1 MSPMMDP
8 LGHPDPAGLDV
19 AAEYR
24 RLSAWGALLETRHA
38 ALVAIADQLNAWFP
52 AVPGPGEG
60 AGSRDAGSRD
70 ADARDGDT
78 APAEP
83 VALAEAYEFLWTAYE
98 TELAALNE
106 EFLLLDVGFEVL
118 AQAAERLGIDL
129 DELDDEPGRPWDQD
143 ADRA

>member
-8 LGHPDPAGLDV
+8 LGRPDPAGLDV

-24 RLSAWGALLETRHA
+24 RLSAWGAGLEARHTD
-38 ALVAIADQLNAWFP
+38 LVEIADQLNAWFP
-52 AVPGPGEG
+52 AAPGQGGGPDPHDF
-60 AGSRDAGSRD
+60 AA
-70 ADARDGDT
+70 
-78 APAEP
+78 
-83 VALAEAYEFLWTAYE
+83 VALTEAYEFLWTAYE
-98 TELAALNE
+98 TELDALSE
-106 EFLLLDVGFEVL
+106 QFLLLDVGFEVL

>member
-8 LGHPDPAGLDV
+8 LGHPDPAGFDV

-60 AGSRDAGSRD
+60 ADPRGAGSED
-70 ADARDGDT
+70 AV
-78 APAEP
+78 PAGA

-118 AQAAERLGIDL
+118 AQTAERLGIDL

-143 ADRA
+143 AGRA